1 MFANKLQVL
10 SEDEIKRID
19 GASRALLWEV
29 GTLCHY
35 EEAFDIFE
43 NIGCKVDRFVDGHGK
58 NAAMIY
64 IPDHVV
70 NDMLAKCSPTVYLY
84 NRETGKP
91 VIFGGDN
98 VSFGSVGVAS
108 YAYDIDTDTFRVVTE
123 KDINETTKLCD
134 VLPNLDFLL
143 PHGTPAE
150 LPPMTA
156 DLYECK
162 AQLLYSSK
170 PFFFEVYSKEN
181 TIKCCDMIFE
191 VSGGQENFV
200 RKPFA
205 ALQITLTS
213 PLHLRDDVCFGLI
226 EGGKRGI
233 GAFIESGPMSCGTG
247 PSTLA
252 ANVALANAEI
262 LGAFILAKAVNPNV
276 PLVYCSWARIIDMKF
291 AACAHGGPEFS
302 LQRVALSQ
310 LGKYYNLPT
319 GGGCMLSDTKAIDV
333 QYGLEKM
340 GNALICALAGVNMM
354 CGMGQF
360 ADENAISLESYIID
374 NEIAGWI
381 KRAKRGITVND
392 DTLDIEII
400 REVGPGGDFLRNK
413 HTYAHYANEQ
423 FIPSILDRGFLAI
436 DKDPEKKLMRKRA
449 KKYYQKL
456 MQSYV
461 GPQLS
466 EECKQKIQAI
476 IDADYSDK
484 L

>member
-1 MFANKLQVL
+1 ML
-10 SEDEIKRID
+10 S
-19 GASRALLWEV
+19 L
-29 GTLCHY
+29 
-35 EEAFDIFE
+35 
-43 NIGCKVDRFVDGHGK
+43 
-58 NAAMIY
+58 
-64 IPDHVV
+64 
-70 NDMLAKCSPTVYLY
+70 CSPTVYLY

-98 VSFGSVGVAS
+98 VNFGSVGVAS
-108 YAYDIDTDTFRVVTE
+108 YAYDIETDAFRVVSE
-123 KDINETTKLCD
+123 QDINDTTRLCD

-150 LPPMTA
+150 LPPMAA

-247 PSTLA
+247 PATLA
-252 ANVALANAEI
+252 CNVALANAEN
-262 LGAFILAKAVNPNV
+262 LCSFILAKAVNPEV
-276 PLVYCSWARIIDMKF
+276 PLIHCSWARIIDMKF

-302 LQRVALSQ
+302 MQRLAISQ
-310 LGKYYNLPT
+310 LGKYYGLPT

-333 QYGLEKM
+333 QYGMEKM
-340 GNALICALAGVNMM
+340 GNALMCALGGINMM

-381 KRAKRGITVND
+381 KRAKRGIMVNE
-392 DTLDIEII
+392 DTLDIDIV
-400 REVGPGGDFLRNK
+400 RKVGQGGDFLHQQ
-413 HTYAHYANEQ
+413 HTYDHYKDEQ
-423 FIPSILDRGFLAI
+423 FIPDILDRGFLAI

-449 KKYYQKL
+449 KKQYHKL
-456 MQSYV
+456 MQKYV

-466 EECKQKIQAI
+466 EETKNKIQEI
-476 IDADYSDK
+476 IDADYSDRV
-484 L
+484 